1 MDLHKRHCGIDI
13 KLWRFIAR
21 VWAGVEPAGHRRASL
36 EQSAF
41 GNAGFTH
48 GECWRCAVGAIFGGL
63 APGFVG
69 LYQVNFVVPPNAP
82 GGTVNI
88 TVTLNGV
95 TSAPAQFA
103 VAP

>member
-1 MDLHKRHCGIDI
+1 VALYCTG
-13 KLWRFIAR
+13 L
-21 VWAGVEPAGHRRASL
+21 GVVSNPPATGAQALNNPLSEMPVL
-36 EQSAF
+36 PTVSGGAVQ
-41 GNAGFTH
+41 
-48 GECWRCAVGAIFGGL
+48 VGAIFGGL

-69 LYQVNFVVPPNAP
+69 LSQVNFVVPPNAL

-95 TSAPAQFA
+95 TSAPTPFA